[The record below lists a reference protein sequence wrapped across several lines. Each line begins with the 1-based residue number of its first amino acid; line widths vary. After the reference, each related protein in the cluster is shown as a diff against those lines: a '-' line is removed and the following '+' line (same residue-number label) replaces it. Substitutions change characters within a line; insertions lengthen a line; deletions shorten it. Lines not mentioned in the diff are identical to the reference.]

1 MKKVISA
8 ILVLL
13 IAAMLSTFLTGCGN
27 GNRVKAA
34 NNSKEEP
41 MAVCFVVNKHA
52 NAPEISATRFY
63 DYVYNCSYNYGSVA
77 AVTVE
82 GVPRMICDY
91 KVNPPEK
98 HVDTTKR
105 RQIAADHAQT
115 ILAQIAAAEA
125 STPEADMLSAL
136 SMSSYILGSKTEAVK
151 LLCIDDSFLSTAG
164 LLNFATSNL
173 LEQNPDSIVEQLNAR
188 FAIPDLSGIDVLI
201 LGLGQTCGSQ
211 TALGPIYEHKLEA
224 IWTEIFKASDCAS
237 LSIDRTP
244 LGSDEPK
251 SEFPVSTITVVAES
265 LTLPAKIRAEET
277 GADVEIRM
285 SDTLIPEVVRF
296 DETAIQFAGDSD
308 AFVDSEFA
316 FQTIVPIAQ
325 ILRDNPDVKVVLAG
339 MTASV
344 GGDGIEL
351 SLKRAEA
358 VKALLTSAG
367 ASEAQ
372 IRCVGLGRADNC
384 LRVNDLDPDG
394 NLIESMAKLNRSV
407 FLFAE
412 GSDTANKLNIH
423 EGGA

>member
-13 IAAMLSTFLTGCGN
+13 LAATLSTFLTGCGN
-27 GNRVKAA
+27 GNWFKAA
-34 NNSKEEP
+34 NDSKEEP

-52 NAPEISATRFY
+52 NAPEISAARFY

-105 RQIAADHAQT
+105 RQIAANHAQT

-125 STPEADMLSAL
+125 STPEADRLTAL
-136 SMSSYILGSKTEAVK
+136 SMSSDVLGSKTEAVK

-164 LLNFATSNL
+164 LLNFAASNL
-173 LEQNPDSIVEQLNAR
+173 LEQDPDSIVEQLNAR
-188 FAIPDLSGIDVLI
+188 YAIPDLSGIDVLL

-211 TALGPIYEHKLEA
+211 AALGPTYEHKLEA
-224 IWTEIFKASDCAS
+224 IWTAIFKASDCAS

-251 SEFPVSTITVVAES
+251 SEFPVSTITVITES
-265 LTLPAKIRAEET
+265 LTFTTSAKIKAEET
-277 GADVEIRM
+277 GGDVEIRM
-285 SDTLIPEVVRF
+285 SDALIPEVVRF
-296 DETAIQFAGDSD
+296 DETTIQFAGDSD

-316 FQTIVPIAQ
+316 FQTIVPVAQ

-394 NLIESMAKLNRSV
+394 NLIESMAKINRSV

-423 EGGA
+423 